1 MKFTITKEALFPAV
15 RKLSGV
21 IGGKQ
26 ALPILSNMLLKITP
40 DSVSMTAT
48 DLEVELVVVIEES
61 FAAEGEITL
70 SVKKLQDICRTLPE
84 GVKLEFE
91 IKEGKASI
99 RSGKSRFVLSTL
111 PAEDF
116 PEVEMS
122 KFDIGFTVERDR
134 LRKLIENTHFAM
146 AQDDVRFFLNGLLL
160 EVNPDFLRCVATDGH
175 RLALGEIDL
184 ETGVKETIRAIIPK
198 KGVAELMRLLDEG
211 DEKIGIKISDR
222 HIRAE
227 INSACFTSKLIDG
240 KFPDYQRVIPKPAE
254 HKLVSDR
261 EEMKQSLTRVS
272 ILSNWK
278 YHGVRIT
285 LNTDQ
290 LSMFTRNPEQ
300 EEAEEELDVK
310 YQGEELE
317 MEFNVSYLLETLTAI
332 DTDNV
337 VISIAALD
345 GDAGNGRECCLIL
358 PEGESR
364 YKYVIMPMG
373 KR

>member
-26 ALPILSNMLLKITP
+26 AIPILSNMLLKITP

-61 FAAEGEITL
+61 FAVEGEITL

-84 GVKLEFE
+84 GVQLEFE

>member
-84 GVKLEFE
+84 GVQLEFE

>member
-26 ALPILSNMLLKITP
+26 AIPILSNMLLKITP

-84 GVKLEFE
+84 GVQLEFE

>member
-211 DEKIGIKISDR
+211 DEKIEIKISDR